1 MGHFFEIIAEMLNLA
16 AWWPGRDKRSAHD
29 ESQLNRQMRL
39 FGRFGI
45 SALLIIVL
53 GAVAWNLLS
62 K

>member
-1 MGHFFEIIAEMLNLA
+1 MGHLFEIIAEMLNLA
-16 AWWPGRDKRSAHD
+16 SWWPCHDKRSGHD

-45 SALLIIVL
+45 FILLIIVL